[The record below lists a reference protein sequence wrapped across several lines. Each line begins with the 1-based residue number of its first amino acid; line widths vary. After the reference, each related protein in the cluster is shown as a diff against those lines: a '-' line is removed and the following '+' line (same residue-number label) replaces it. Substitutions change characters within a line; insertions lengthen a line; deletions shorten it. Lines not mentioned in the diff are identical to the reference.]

1 MRVVIVPDGSEEAVL
16 AAVPG
21 ARLLDLPQL
30 VDVDRLVAAFTPPL
44 EVPSPAAG
52 DQARRNAEARVA
64 FMREFSLLD
73 ADEVAVRAGSRAT
86 NRRATASRW
95 VTAGQAF
102 AVSHGGRQVYPAF
115 QFDPDTGRPRSAVA
129 KVISALRPVGIT
141 GWALASWWA
150 TPHDTLAWQRPVDR
164 LADDPDAVER
174 AAATDAATLG
184 R

>member
-1 MRVVIVPDGSEEAVL
+1 MRVVIVPDGSEDAIL

-21 ARLLDLPQL
+21 AQLLDVPQL

-44 EVPSPAAG
+44 EVASPAAA

-64 FMREFSLLD
+64 FLREFPVLD
-73 ADEVAVRAGSRAT
+73 ADEVAARAGSRAT

-102 AVSHGGRQVYPAF
+102 AVSHGGRQLYPAF
-115 QFDPDTGRPRSAVA
+115 QFDPDTGRPRPGVA
-129 KVISALRPVGIT
+129 TVIGALRSVGIT
-141 GWALASWWA
+141 GWALALWWA
-150 TPHDTLAWQRPVDR
+150 TPHDTLGWQRPADR
-164 LADDPDAVER
+164 LADGPDAVER